1 MSSAVADSSLGYK
14 SFKYDTVLSQMPE
27 VLAKQ
32 GCQITKEELKTLFQ
46 SKDRPKIGG
55 QVMREWASRPSGRP
69 GTAEPIHPA
78 DACSRLMRLS
88 VISSKLDDSKLRTY
102 PQQDICWVLLT
113 SKAISSQSQKDEIS
127 GWVSDLLD
135 GAASEADCGAKLEA
149 AISRAKKEL
158 AEKPKWIPDAST
170 TLEP

>member
-1 MSSAVADSSLGYK
+1 MSSAVADSSLGDK

-55 QVMREWASRPSGRP
+55 QVMRDWVSRPSGRP

-78 DACSRLMRLS
+78 EAFSRLMRLS
-88 VISSKLDDSKLRTY
+88 VISSKLDAHKLRTY
-102 PQQDICWVLLT
+102 PKQDTC
-113 SKAISSQSQKDEIS
+113 
-127 GWVSDLLD
+127 
-135 GAASEADCGAKLEA
+135 
-149 AISRAKKEL
+149 
-158 AEKPKWIPDAST
+158 
-170 TLEP
+170 